1 MRVRLATRGA
11 CAVDEANG
19 QRRSRATDNVTA
31 KLIGRIELSRWI
43 AVKALMK
50 RARRRLRLDLV
61 CLRQRHMT
69 RERKHTE
76 LTKDSWHTRTVNR
89 VRLRLDC
96 ARLPGRDRRVLYLFA
111 HSLVSISRRRGR
123 LLHRCYAA
131 TSDGGDFVVIVVS

>member
-50 RARRRLRLDLV
+50 RARRSLRLDLV

-69 RERKHTE
+69 SEREYTE
-76 LTKDSWHTRTVNR
+76 LSKDSCHARTVNR
-89 VRLRLDC
+89 VRLRLDG
-96 ARLPGRDRRVLYLFA
+96 ARLRGRDRRVLYSLA
-111 HSLVSISRRRGR
+111 HSLVSFSCRRGR
-123 LLHRCYAA
+123 LLDRCYAA